1 MSNFLNICFRTIL
14 VLIILFFI
22 TKMMGKKQISELNFF
37 DYIVGITIGSIAAD
51 ISLDIEKNMIAGIAA
66 LFIYG
71 FISYII
77 SFVSI
82 KSILA
87 RRFFIGVP
95 TVLVEKGKI
104 IESGLKKSKI
114 DVNDLLMVARE
125 NGYFNLDEID
135 YALMEVNGN
144 ISFLPKEKEKPVT
157 KKDIKIKCS
166 NEGLTVNAIID
177 SKYMANNMKAI
188 NKDKEWLD
196 HELKVNGY
204 DNYDN
209 ILLATIDNNYKVT
222 IYEKNVKPDKNT
234 VLEQYFF
241 YSDDIMKSDMEVD
254 NMKFKKIIII
264 SIVIS
269 VILLICSLLL
279 PNINIDKDTIG
290 YNGNDTY
297 NIKSL

>member
-1 MSNFLNICFRTIL
+1 
-14 VLIILFFI
+14 
-22 TKMMGKKQISELNFF
+22 MMGKKQISELNFF
-37 DYIVGITIGSIAAD
+37 DYVVGITSGSIAAD

-114 DVNDLLMVARE
+114 DVNDLLMEARE
-125 NGYFNLDEID
+125 NGYFNLDKID

-157 KKDIKIKCS
+157 KRDMKIKCS

-177 SKYMANNMKAI
+177 SKYMVNNMKAI

-234 VLEQYFF
+234 VLE
-241 YSDDIMKSDMEVD
+241 
-254 NMKFKKIIII
+254 
-264 SIVIS
+264 
-269 VILLICSLLL
+269 
-279 PNINIDKDTIG
+279 
-290 YNGNDTY
+290 
-297 NIKSL
+297 

>member
-1 MSNFLNICFRTIL
+1 MSDFLNICFRTIL
-14 VLIILFFI
+14 ILIILFFI

-37 DYIVGITIGSIAAD
+37 DYVVGITIGSIAAD
-51 ISLDIEKNMIAGIAA
+51 ISLDIEKDMLAGIAA

-95 TVLVEKGKI
+95 TVLMEKGKI

-157 KKDIKIKCS
+157 KKDMKIKCN

-234 VLEQYFF
+234 VLE
-241 YSDDIMKSDMEVD
+241 
-254 NMKFKKIIII
+254 
-264 SIVIS
+264 
-269 VILLICSLLL
+269 
-279 PNINIDKDTIG
+279 
-290 YNGNDTY
+290 
-297 NIKSL
+297 

>member
-1 MSNFLNICFRTIL
+1 
-14 VLIILFFI
+14 
-22 TKMMGKKQISELNFF
+22 
-37 DYIVGITIGSIAAD
+37 
-51 ISLDIEKNMIAGIAA
+51 MIAGIAA

-77 SFVSI
+77 SFISI
-82 KSILA
+82 KSIWA
-87 RRFFIGVP
+87 RRFIIGVP

-157 KKDIKIKCS
+157 KKDMKIKCS

-177 SKYMANNMKAI
+177 SKYMVNNMKAI

-234 VLEQYFF
+234 VLE
-241 YSDDIMKSDMEVD
+241 
-254 NMKFKKIIII
+254 
-264 SIVIS
+264 
-269 VILLICSLLL
+269 
-279 PNINIDKDTIG
+279 
-290 YNGNDTY
+290 
-297 NIKSL
+297 

>member
-1 MSNFLNICFRTIL
+1 MRCFIMSDFLNICFRTIL
-14 VLIILFFI
+14 VLVILFFI

-51 ISLDIEKNMIAGIAA
+51 ISLDIEKDMLAGIAA

-71 FISYII
+71 GISYII
-77 SFVSI
+77 SLVSM

-104 IESGLKKSKI
+104 IESGLKKAKI
-114 DVNDLLMVARE
+114 DVNDLLMEARE

-144 ISFLPKEKEKPVT
+144 ISFLPKEKEKPAT
-157 KKDIKIKCS
+157 KKDMKIKCS
-166 NEGLTVNAIID
+166 NEGLTVNGVID
-177 SKYMANNMKAI
+177 GIYMANNMTAI

-234 VLEQYFF
+234 VLE
-241 YSDDIMKSDMEVD
+241 
-254 NMKFKKIIII
+254 
-264 SIVIS
+264 
-269 VILLICSLLL
+269 
-279 PNINIDKDTIG
+279 
-290 YNGNDTY
+290 
-297 NIKSL
+297 

>member
-1 MSNFLNICFRTIL
+1 MSNFFNICFRTIL

-37 DYIVGITIGSIAAD
+37 DYVVGITIGSIAAD

-114 DVNDLLMVARE
+114 DVNDLLMEARE

-157 KKDIKIKCS
+157 KRDMKIKCS

-177 SKYMANNMKAI
+177 SKYMVNNMKAI

-209 ILLATIDNNYKVT
+209 ILLAMINNNYKVT

-234 VLEQYFF
+234 VLE
-241 YSDDIMKSDMEVD
+241 
-254 NMKFKKIIII
+254 
-264 SIVIS
+264 
-269 VILLICSLLL
+269 
-279 PNINIDKDTIG
+279 
-290 YNGNDTY
+290 
-297 NIKSL
+297 

>member
-1 MSNFLNICFRTIL
+1 MRCFIMSDFLNICFRTIL

-37 DYIVGITIGSIAAD
+37 DYVVGITIGSIAAD

-82 KSILA
+82 KSICA

-135 YALMEVNGN
+135 YSLMEVNGN

-157 KKDIKIKCS
+157 KRDMKIKCS

-177 SKYMANNMKAI
+177 SKYMVNNMKAI

-234 VLEQYFF
+234 VLE
-241 YSDDIMKSDMEVD
+241 
-254 NMKFKKIIII
+254 
-264 SIVIS
+264 
-269 VILLICSLLL
+269 
-279 PNINIDKDTIG
+279 
-290 YNGNDTY
+290 
-297 NIKSL
+297 

>member
-1 MSNFLNICFRTIL
+1 MSNFFNICFRTIL

-114 DVNDLLMVARE
+114 DVNDLLMEARE

-157 KKDIKIKCS
+157 KRDMKIKCS

-177 SKYMANNMKAI
+177 SKYMVNNMKAI

-222 IYEKNVKPDKNT
+222 IYEKNVNPDKNT
-234 VLEQYFF
+234 VLE
-241 YSDDIMKSDMEVD
+241 
-254 NMKFKKIIII
+254 
-264 SIVIS
+264 
-269 VILLICSLLL
+269 
-279 PNINIDKDTIG
+279 
-290 YNGNDTY
+290 
-297 NIKSL
+297 

>member
-1 MSNFLNICFRTIL
+1 
-14 VLIILFFI
+14 
-22 TKMMGKKQISELNFF
+22 MMGKKQISELNFF
-37 DYIVGITIGSIAAD
+37 DYVVGITIGSIAAD

-234 VLEQYFF
+234 VLE
-241 YSDDIMKSDMEVD
+241 
-254 NMKFKKIIII
+254 
-264 SIVIS
+264 
-269 VILLICSLLL
+269 
-279 PNINIDKDTIG
+279 
-290 YNGNDTY
+290 
-297 NIKSL
+297 

>member
-1 MSNFLNICFRTIL
+1 MDNFLNICFRTIL

-22 TKMMGKKQISELNFF
+22 TKMLGKKQISQLNFF

-51 ISLDIEKNMIAGIAA
+51 ISLDIEKGMLAGIVS
-66 LFIYG
+66 LLIYG
-71 FISYII
+71 FSSLIT
-77 SFVSI
+77 I
-82 KSILA
+82 KSIKA
-87 RRFFIGVP
+87 RRFLSGVP

-114 DVNDLLMVARE
+114 DINDLLAEARE
-125 NGYFNLDEID
+125 SGYFNLDEID
-135 YALMEVNGN
+135 YALMEINGN
-144 ISFLPKEKEKPVT
+144 ISFLPKENEKPVT
-157 KKDIKIKCS
+157 KKDMKIKCS

-177 SKYMANNMKAI
+177 SKYMVNNMKAI

-234 VLEQYFF
+234 VLE
-241 YSDDIMKSDMEVD
+241 
-254 NMKFKKIIII
+254 
-264 SIVIS
+264 
-269 VILLICSLLL
+269 
-279 PNINIDKDTIG
+279 
-290 YNGNDTY
+290 
-297 NIKSL
+297 

>member
-1 MSNFLNICFRTIL
+1 MSDFLNICFRTIL

-177 SKYMANNMKAI
+177 AKYMVNNMKAI

-234 VLEQYFF
+234 VLE
-241 YSDDIMKSDMEVD
+241 
-254 NMKFKKIIII
+254 
-264 SIVIS
+264 
-269 VILLICSLLL
+269 
-279 PNINIDKDTIG
+279 
-290 YNGNDTY
+290 
-297 NIKSL
+297 

>member
-1 MSNFLNICFRTIL
+1 MRCFIMSDFLNICFRTIL

-37 DYIVGITIGSIAAD
+37 DYVVGITIGSIAAD

-114 DVNDLLMVARE
+114 DVNDLLMEARE

-157 KKDIKIKCS
+157 KKDMKIKCS

-234 VLEQYFF
+234 VLE
-241 YSDDIMKSDMEVD
+241 
-254 NMKFKKIIII
+254 
-264 SIVIS
+264 
-269 VILLICSLLL
+269 
-279 PNINIDKDTIG
+279 
-290 YNGNDTY
+290 
-297 NIKSL
+297 

>member
-1 MSNFLNICFRTIL
+1 MSDFLNICFRTIL
-14 VLIILFFI
+14 ILIILFFI

-37 DYIVGITIGSIAAD
+37 DYVVGITIGSIAAD
-51 ISLDIEKNMIAGIAA
+51 ISLDIEKDMLAGIAA

-114 DVNDLLMVARE
+114 DVNDLLMEARE

-157 KKDIKIKCS
+157 KRDMKIKCS

-177 SKYMANNMKAI
+177 SKYMVNNMKAI

-209 ILLATIDNNYKVT
+209 ILLATIDNNYKVS
-222 IYEKNVKPDKNT
+222 IYEKNVNPDKNT
-234 VLEQYFF
+234 VLE
-241 YSDDIMKSDMEVD
+241 
-254 NMKFKKIIII
+254 
-264 SIVIS
+264 
-269 VILLICSLLL
+269 
-279 PNINIDKDTIG
+279 
-290 YNGNDTY
+290 
-297 NIKSL
+297 

>member
-1 MSNFLNICFRTIL
+1 MSDFLNICFRTIL

-37 DYIVGITIGSIAAD
+37 DYVVGITIGSIAAD

-77 SFVSI
+77 SFISI
-82 KSILA
+82 KSIWA
-87 RRFFIGVP
+87 RRFIIGVP

-157 KKDIKIKCS
+157 KKDMKIKCS

-177 SKYMANNMKAI
+177 SKYMVNNMKAI

-209 ILLATIDNNYKVT
+209 ILLAMIDNNYKVT

-234 VLEQYFF
+234 VLE
-241 YSDDIMKSDMEVD
+241 
-254 NMKFKKIIII
+254 
-264 SIVIS
+264 
-269 VILLICSLLL
+269 
-279 PNINIDKDTIG
+279 
-290 YNGNDTY
+290 
-297 NIKSL
+297 

>member
-1 MSNFLNICFRTIL
+1 MSDFLNICFRTIL
-14 VLIILFFI
+14 ILIILFFI

-37 DYIVGITIGSIAAD
+37 DYVVGITIGSIAAD

-114 DVNDLLMVARE
+114 DVNDLLMEARE

-234 VLEQYFF
+234 VLE
-241 YSDDIMKSDMEVD
+241 
-254 NMKFKKIIII
+254 
-264 SIVIS
+264 
-269 VILLICSLLL
+269 
-279 PNINIDKDTIG
+279 
-290 YNGNDTY
+290 
-297 NIKSL
+297 

>member
-1 MSNFLNICFRTIL
+1 MSDFLNICFRTIL
-14 VLIILFFI
+14 ILIILFFI

-37 DYIVGITIGSIAAD
+37 DYVVGITIGSIAAD

-104 IESGLKKSKI
+104 IESGVKKSKI
-114 DVNDLLMVARE
+114 DVNDLLMEARE

-157 KKDIKIKCS
+157 KKDMKIKCS

-177 SKYMANNMKAI
+177 SKYMVNNMKAI

-234 VLEQYFF
+234 VLE
-241 YSDDIMKSDMEVD
+241 
-254 NMKFKKIIII
+254 
-264 SIVIS
+264 
-269 VILLICSLLL
+269 
-279 PNINIDKDTIG
+279 
-290 YNGNDTY
+290 
-297 NIKSL
+297 

>member
-1 MSNFLNICFRTIL
+1 MNDFLNICFRTIL

-37 DYIVGITIGSIAAD
+37 DYVVGITIGSIAAD
-51 ISLDIEKNMIAGIAA
+51 ISLDIEKDMIAGIAA

-114 DVNDLLMVARE
+114 DVNDLLMEARE

-144 ISFLPKEKEKPVT
+144 ISFLPKEKDKPVT
-157 KKDIKIKCS
+157 KKDMKIKCS

-177 SKYMANNMKAI
+177 SKYMVNNMKAI

-234 VLEQYFF
+234 VLE
-241 YSDDIMKSDMEVD
+241 
-254 NMKFKKIIII
+254 
-264 SIVIS
+264 
-269 VILLICSLLL
+269 
-279 PNINIDKDTIG
+279 
-290 YNGNDTY
+290 
-297 NIKSL
+297 

>member
-1 MSNFLNICFRTIL
+1 MSDFLNICFRTIL
-14 VLIILFFI
+14 VLVILFFI

-37 DYIVGITIGSIAAD
+37 DYVVGITIGSIAAD

-95 TVLVEKGKI
+95 TVLVENGKI

-114 DVNDLLMVARE
+114 DVNDLLMEARE

-157 KKDIKIKCS
+157 KKDMKIKCS

-177 SKYMANNMKAI
+177 GMYMVNNMTAI

-234 VLEQYFF
+234 VLE
-241 YSDDIMKSDMEVD
+241 
-254 NMKFKKIIII
+254 
-264 SIVIS
+264 
-269 VILLICSLLL
+269 
-279 PNINIDKDTIG
+279 
-290 YNGNDTY
+290 
-297 NIKSL
+297 

>member
-1 MSNFLNICFRTIL
+1 MRCFIMSDFLNICFRTIL

-37 DYIVGITIGSIAAD
+37 DYVVGITIGSIAAD
-51 ISLDIEKNMIAGIAA
+51 ISLDIEKNIIAGIAA

-114 DVNDLLMVARE
+114 DVNDLLMEARE
-125 NGYFNLDEID
+125 NSYFNLDEID

-157 KKDIKIKCS
+157 KRDMKIKCS
-166 NEGLTVNAIID
+166 DEGLTVNGIID
-177 SKYMANNMKAI
+177 GMYMVNNMKAI

-196 HELKVNGY
+196 HELKVNSY

-234 VLEQYFF
+234 VLE
-241 YSDDIMKSDMEVD
+241 
-254 NMKFKKIIII
+254 
-264 SIVIS
+264 
-269 VILLICSLLL
+269 
-279 PNINIDKDTIG
+279 
-290 YNGNDTY
+290 
-297 NIKSL
+297 

>member
-37 DYIVGITIGSIAAD
+37 DYVVGITIGSIAAD

-77 SFVSI
+77 SFISI
-82 KSILA
+82 KSIWA
-87 RRFFIGVP
+87 RRFIIGVP

-104 IESGLKKSKI
+104 TESGLKKSKI

-157 KKDIKIKCS
+157 KRDMKIKCS

-177 SKYMANNMKAI
+177 SKYMVNNMKAI

-234 VLEQYFF
+234 VLE
-241 YSDDIMKSDMEVD
+241 
-254 NMKFKKIIII
+254 
-264 SIVIS
+264 
-269 VILLICSLLL
+269 
-279 PNINIDKDTIG
+279 
-290 YNGNDTY
+290 
-297 NIKSL
+297 

>member
-1 MSNFLNICFRTIL
+1 MRCFIMSNFLNICFRTIL

-37 DYIVGITIGSIAAD
+37 DYVVGITIGSIAAD

-77 SFVSI
+77 SFISI

-95 TVLVEKGKI
+95 TVLEEKGKI

-157 KKDIKIKCS
+157 KKDMKIKCS

-177 SKYMANNMKAI
+177 SKYMVNNMKAI
-188 NKDKEWLD
+188 NKDTEWLD

-234 VLEQYFF
+234 VLE
-241 YSDDIMKSDMEVD
+241 
-254 NMKFKKIIII
+254 
-264 SIVIS
+264 
-269 VILLICSLLL
+269 
-279 PNINIDKDTIG
+279 
-290 YNGNDTY
+290 
-297 NIKSL
+297 

>member
-1 MSNFLNICFRTIL
+1 MRCFIMSNFLNICFRTIL
-14 VLIILFFI
+14 VLVILFFI

-37 DYIVGITIGSIAAD
+37 DYVVGITIGSIAAD

-114 DVNDLLMVARE
+114 DVNDLLMEARE

-157 KKDIKIKCS
+157 KRDMKIKCS

-177 SKYMANNMKAI
+177 SKYMVNNMKAI

-234 VLEQYFF
+234 VLE
-241 YSDDIMKSDMEVD
+241 
-254 NMKFKKIIII
+254 
-264 SIVIS
+264 
-269 VILLICSLLL
+269 
-279 PNINIDKDTIG
+279 
-290 YNGNDTY
+290 
-297 NIKSL
+297 

>member
-1 MSNFLNICFRTIL
+1 MDNIFGVFYRTIL
-14 VLIILFFI
+14 AGVVLFLVA
-22 TKMMGKKQISELNFF
+22 KMMGKKQISELNFF
-37 DYIVGITIGSIAAD
+37 DYVVGITIGSIAAD

-114 DVNDLLMVARE
+114 DVNDLLMEARE

-157 KKDIKIKCS
+157 KKDMKIKCN

-204 DNYDN
+204 NNYDN

-234 VLEQYFF
+234 VLE
-241 YSDDIMKSDMEVD
+241 
-254 NMKFKKIIII
+254 
-264 SIVIS
+264 
-269 VILLICSLLL
+269 
-279 PNINIDKDTIG
+279 
-290 YNGNDTY
+290 
-297 NIKSL
+297 

>member
-1 MSNFLNICFRTIL
+1 MSDFLNICFRTIL

-37 DYIVGITIGSIAAD
+37 DYVVGITIGSIAAD

-95 TVLVEKGKI
+95 TILVEKGKI

-234 VLEQYFF
+234 VLE
-241 YSDDIMKSDMEVD
+241 
-254 NMKFKKIIII
+254 
-264 SIVIS
+264 
-269 VILLICSLLL
+269 
-279 PNINIDKDTIG
+279 
-290 YNGNDTY
+290 
-297 NIKSL
+297 

>member
-1 MSNFLNICFRTIL
+1 MSDFLNICFRTIL

-37 DYIVGITIGSIAAD
+37 DYVVGITIGSIAAD

-114 DVNDLLMVARE
+114 DVNDLLMEARE

-157 KKDIKIKCS
+157 KKDMKIKCS

-177 SKYMANNMKAI
+177 SKYMVNNMKAI

-222 IYEKNVKPDKNT
+222 IYEKNVKSDKNT
-234 VLEQYFF
+234 VLE
-241 YSDDIMKSDMEVD
+241 
-254 NMKFKKIIII
+254 
-264 SIVIS
+264 
-269 VILLICSLLL
+269 
-279 PNINIDKDTIG
+279 
-290 YNGNDTY
+290 
-297 NIKSL
+297 

>member
-1 MSNFLNICFRTIL
+1 MSDFLNICFRTIL

-157 KKDIKIKCS
+157 KKDMKIKCN

-234 VLEQYFF
+234 VLE
-241 YSDDIMKSDMEVD
+241 
-254 NMKFKKIIII
+254 
-264 SIVIS
+264 
-269 VILLICSLLL
+269 
-279 PNINIDKDTIG
+279 
-290 YNGNDTY
+290 
-297 NIKSL
+297 

>member
-1 MSNFLNICFRTIL
+1 MSDFLNICFRTIL
-14 VLIILFFI
+14 ILIILFFI

-37 DYIVGITIGSIAAD
+37 DYVVGITIGSIAAD
-51 ISLDIEKNMIAGIAA
+51 ISLDIEKDMLAGIAA

-157 KKDIKIKCS
+157 KRDMKIKCS

-234 VLEQYFF
+234 VLE
-241 YSDDIMKSDMEVD
+241 
-254 NMKFKKIIII
+254 
-264 SIVIS
+264 
-269 VILLICSLLL
+269 
-279 PNINIDKDTIG
+279 
-290 YNGNDTY
+290 
-297 NIKSL
+297 

>member
-1 MSNFLNICFRTIL
+1 MSNFFNICFRTIL

-37 DYIVGITIGSIAAD
+37 DYVVGITIGSIAAD

-177 SKYMANNMKAI
+177 SKYMVNNMKAI

-209 ILLATIDNNYKVT
+209 ILLAMINNNYKVT

-234 VLEQYFF
+234 VLE
-241 YSDDIMKSDMEVD
+241 
-254 NMKFKKIIII
+254 
-264 SIVIS
+264 
-269 VILLICSLLL
+269 
-279 PNINIDKDTIG
+279 
-290 YNGNDTY
+290 
-297 NIKSL
+297 

>member
-1 MSNFLNICFRTIL
+1 MSDFLNICFRTIL
-14 VLIILFFI
+14 ILIILFFI

-37 DYIVGITIGSIAAD
+37 DYVVGITIGSIAAD
-51 ISLDIEKNMIAGIAA
+51 ISLDIEKDMLAGIAA

-114 DVNDLLMVARE
+114 DVNDLLMEARE

-157 KKDIKIKCS
+157 KKDMKIKCS

-177 SKYMANNMKAI
+177 SKYMVNNMKAI

-234 VLEQYFF
+234 VLE
-241 YSDDIMKSDMEVD
+241 
-254 NMKFKKIIII
+254 
-264 SIVIS
+264 
-269 VILLICSLLL
+269 
-279 PNINIDKDTIG
+279 
-290 YNGNDTY
+290 
-297 NIKSL
+297 

>member
-1 MSNFLNICFRTIL
+1 MRCFIMSDFLNICFRTVL

-37 DYIVGITIGSIAAD
+37 DYVVGITIGSIAAD
-51 ISLDIEKNMIAGIAA
+51 ISLDIEKDMIAGIAA

-114 DVNDLLMVARE
+114 DVNDLLMEARE

-157 KKDIKIKCS
+157 KRDMKIKCS

-177 SKYMANNMKAI
+177 SKYMVNNMKAI

-234 VLEQYFF
+234 VLE
-241 YSDDIMKSDMEVD
+241 
-254 NMKFKKIIII
+254 
-264 SIVIS
+264 
-269 VILLICSLLL
+269 
-279 PNINIDKDTIG
+279 
-290 YNGNDTY
+290 
-297 NIKSL
+297 

>member
-1 MSNFLNICFRTIL
+1 MSDFLNIYFRTIL

-37 DYIVGITIGSIAAD
+37 DYVVGITIGSIAAD

-157 KKDIKIKCS
+157 KKDMKIKCN

-234 VLEQYFF
+234 VLE
-241 YSDDIMKSDMEVD
+241 
-254 NMKFKKIIII
+254 
-264 SIVIS
+264 
-269 VILLICSLLL
+269 
-279 PNINIDKDTIG
+279 
-290 YNGNDTY
+290 
-297 NIKSL
+297 

>member
-1 MSNFLNICFRTIL
+1 MSDFLNICFRTIL
-14 VLIILFFI
+14 ILIILFFI

-37 DYIVGITIGSIAAD
+37 DYVVGITIGSIAAD
-51 ISLDIEKNMIAGIAA
+51 ISLDIEKDMLAGIAA

-157 KKDIKIKCS
+157 KKDMKIKCS

-234 VLEQYFF
+234 VLE
-241 YSDDIMKSDMEVD
+241 
-254 NMKFKKIIII
+254 
-264 SIVIS
+264 
-269 VILLICSLLL
+269 
-279 PNINIDKDTIG
+279 
-290 YNGNDTY
+290 
-297 NIKSL
+297 

>member
-37 DYIVGITIGSIAAD
+37 DYVVGITIGSIAAD

-114 DVNDLLMVARE
+114 DVNDLLMEARE

-157 KKDIKIKCS
+157 KKDMKIKCS
-166 NEGLTVNAIID
+166 NEGLTVNGIID
-177 SKYMANNMKAI
+177 SKYMVNNMKAI

-209 ILLATIDNNYKVT
+209 ILLAMIDNNYKVT

-234 VLEQYFF
+234 VLE
-241 YSDDIMKSDMEVD
+241 
-254 NMKFKKIIII
+254 
-264 SIVIS
+264 
-269 VILLICSLLL
+269 
-279 PNINIDKDTIG
+279 
-290 YNGNDTY
+290 
-297 NIKSL
+297 

>member
-1 MSNFLNICFRTIL
+1 MSDFLNICFRTIL
-14 VLIILFFI
+14 ILIILFFI

-37 DYIVGITIGSIAAD
+37 DYVVGITIGSIAAD
-51 ISLDIEKNMIAGIAA
+51 ISLDIEKDMLAGIAA

-135 YALMEVNGN
+135 YGLMEVNGN
-144 ISFLPKEKEKPVT
+144 ISFLPKEKDKPVT
-157 KKDIKIKCS
+157 KRDMKIKCS

-234 VLEQYFF
+234 VLE
-241 YSDDIMKSDMEVD
+241 
-254 NMKFKKIIII
+254 
-264 SIVIS
+264 
-269 VILLICSLLL
+269 
-279 PNINIDKDTIG
+279 
-290 YNGNDTY
+290 
-297 NIKSL
+297 

>member
-1 MSNFLNICFRTIL
+1 MSDFLNICFRTIL

-22 TKMMGKKQISELNFF
+22 TKMMGKKQISVLNFF
-37 DYIVGITIGSIAAD
+37 DYVVGITIGSIAAD

-157 KKDIKIKCS
+157 KKDMKIKCN

-234 VLEQYFF
+234 VLE
-241 YSDDIMKSDMEVD
+241 
-254 NMKFKKIIII
+254 
-264 SIVIS
+264 
-269 VILLICSLLL
+269 
-279 PNINIDKDTIG
+279 
-290 YNGNDTY
+290 
-297 NIKSL
+297 

>member
-1 MSNFLNICFRTIL
+1 MSDFLNICFRTIL
-14 VLIILFFI
+14 ILIILFFI

-37 DYIVGITIGSIAAD
+37 DYVVGITIVSIAAD

-114 DVNDLLMVARE
+114 DVNDLLMEARE

-157 KKDIKIKCS
+157 KRDMKIKCS

-234 VLEQYFF
+234 VLE
-241 YSDDIMKSDMEVD
+241 
-254 NMKFKKIIII
+254 
-264 SIVIS
+264 
-269 VILLICSLLL
+269 
-279 PNINIDKDTIG
+279 
-290 YNGNDTY
+290 
-297 NIKSL
+297 

>member
-1 MSNFLNICFRTIL
+1 MRCFIMSDFLNICFRTIL

-37 DYIVGITIGSIAAD
+37 DYVVGITIGSIAAD
-51 ISLDIEKNMIAGIAA
+51 ISLDIEKDMIAGIAA

-71 FISYII
+71 GISYII
-77 SFVSI
+77 SLISI

-104 IESGLKKSKI
+104 IESGLRKAKI
-114 DVNDLLMVARE
+114 DVNDLLMEARE

-144 ISFLPKEKEKPVT
+144 ISFLPKEKEKPAT
-157 KKDIKIKCS
+157 KKDMKIKCS

-177 SKYMANNMKAI
+177 SKYMGNNMAAI
-188 NKDKEWLD
+188 NKDSEWLN
-196 HELKVNGY
+196 HELKIKGY

-209 ILLATIDNNYKVT
+209 ILLATIDNEYKVT

-234 VLEQYFF
+234 VLE
-241 YSDDIMKSDMEVD
+241 
-254 NMKFKKIIII
+254 
-264 SIVIS
+264 
-269 VILLICSLLL
+269 
-279 PNINIDKDTIG
+279 
-290 YNGNDTY
+290 
-297 NIKSL
+297 